1 MKNKSY
7 RKIFI
12 IASVLVVS
20 LALFL
25 LLCDPL
31 TLPSRLTGSITDHV
45 QNKSMFTVSKLIDK
59 HKDTSLNGDT
69 GLDGVFQLKKFEV
82 QQLLDAKQMLTCSSS
97 ESCQIESPT
106 VTGDN
111 RCQNLVKDKDIY
123 MKICVNMKS
132 NQVYWWYSIT

>member
-12 IASVLVVS
+12 IACVLVVG
-20 LALFL
+20 LVLFFL
-25 LLCDPL
+25 LSDPL

-45 QNKSMFTVSKLIDK
+45 QNKSLFTVSKLIDK
-59 HKDTSLNGDT
+59 HEDTSLDGNT
-69 GLDGVFQLKKFEV
+69 GLDGVFQLKKSEV
-82 QQLLDAKQMLTCSSS
+82 QQLLDAQQMLTCSSS
-97 ESCQIESPT
+97 ESCQIEAPT

-111 RCQNLVKDKDIY
+111 RCQNLVEDKNVH